1 MILISH
7 RGNISGKIVELEN
20 KPDYLNSCIDRGFDV
35 ETDIRL
41 VENELFLGHDQPIHK
56 VELSWLDERKS
67 KMWLH
72 CKNLEAFEFFR
83 QKDFNIFWHDV
94 DDYTLTSK
102 GFIWTYPGKKLSKVS
117 IAVLPEQWTEE
128 KNLNCLGICSDF
140 IDKYSINK

>member
-7 RGNISGKIVELEN
+7 RGNVSGKIVELEN
-20 KPDYLNSCIDRGFDV
+20 KPDYLNSCFDKGFDV

-41 VENELFLGHDQPIHK
+41 VENELLLGHDQPIHK
-56 VELSWLDERKS
+56 VELSWLDERKN

-83 QKDFNIFWHDV
+83 EKDFNIFWHDV

-102 GFIWTYPGKKLSKVS
+102 GFIWTYPGKKLSKGS
-117 IAVLPEQWTEE
+117 IAVLPEKWTEE
-128 KNLNCLGICSDF
+128 KILNCAGVCSDF
-140 IDKYSINK
+140 IERFIHQ

>member
-7 RGNISGKIVELEN
+7 RGNVSGKIVELEN
-20 KPDYLNSCIDRGFDV
+20 RPDYLNLCLDRGFDV

-41 VENELFLGHDQPIHK
+41 VENELLLGHDHPIHK
-56 VELSWLDERKS
+56 VELSWLYERKN

-83 QKDFNIFWHDV
+83 EKDFNIFWHDI

-102 GFIWTYPGKKLSKVS
+102 GFIWAYPGKKLSKGS

-128 KNLNCLGICSDF
+128 KSLNCLGICSDF
-140 IDKYSINK
+140 IDKYSV